1 MSARGK
7 FLSLKSQLFILLG
20 FIILFLG
27 LLFHFYGDGTYPM
40 FRTFKNLFFIADC
53 IGGFII
59 ILSLSCAFLSHRSN
73 LEEAW
78 KPLVIESSLTFA
90 FSFSLQAAIF
100 HILFNKRLPPVNLG
114 VFFIFLAYLFVITS
128 MLLSLVNFLLSR
140 YFVILFPVIDI
151 VSVGTAISGVF
162 LTFTGSIDQI
172 IGEGIGVLSLGIFS
186 ILSII
191 IAAILYPKWKF
202 LLAEDENEEEEEE
215 DEANEEDR
223 EEAEF

>member
-7 FLSLKSQLFILLG
+7 FLSLKNQLFILLG

-27 LLFHFYGDGTYPM
+27 LLFHFYGDGPYPM

-59 ILSLSCAFLSHRSN
+59 VLSLSWAFLSHRGN

-128 MLLSLVNFLLSR
+128 LLLSLVNFLFSR
-140 YFVILFPVIDI
+140 YFVILVPVIDI
-151 VSVGTAISGVF
+151 VSVGTTISGVF

-172 IGEGIGVLSLGIFS
+172 TSEGIGVLSLGIFS

-191 IAAILYPKWKF
+191 IAAIFYPKWKF
-202 LLAEDENEEEEEE
+202 LLADDEDEE
-215 DEANEEDR
+215 DEINEEDKEEDN